1 LSIKPNWSFY
11 VQVKPKS
18 LLLPSNLKTMKKYT
32 IHFLLLLSLILAIS
46 CEDDIDL
53 NADYKNITIVYGLL
67 DPVADTNFIRIN
79 KAFLGG
85 DAYANILIPD
95 CTQYNQELDVRITGF
110 LGSEQQG
117 DPIIFIMK
125 NRYIYYSL
133 AALND
138 DYIYK
143 LEINAAGN
151 LVTSETGIVESFG
164 MSRPP
169 RASWQPPQVSTDVN
183 YKRGFDSDII
193 WSIED
198 NAQKYE
204 AKIDFVFNEVLTD
217 NSVRPRSITWFTA
230 TRNLQPGFEI
240 EVNFSNDLFYTVVQN
255 TTIYNDP
262 VEEDKVV
269 KRVPHRVIYSV
280 SAAAQD
286 LATYIDANQNIQ
298 TVVEYRPEYTNIING
313 YGIFSSR
320 SRDTLHK
327 YLHRDT
333 RKNLS
338 ELPGTKFE
346 FIPE

>member
-1 LSIKPNWSFY
+1 
-11 VQVKPKS
+11 
-18 LLLPSNLKTMKKYT
+18 MKKYT
-32 IHFLLLLSLILAIS
+32 IHFLLLLTLALAVS

-67 DPVADTNFIRIN
+67 DPVADTNFIRVN

-95 CTQYNQELDVRITGF
+95 CTQYSQELDVRITAF
-110 LGSEQQG
+110 LGNSQQG
-117 DPIIFIMK
+117 DPIVFSRM

-133 AALND
+133 APLND
-138 DYIYK
+138 DFRYK
-143 LEINAAGN
+143 LEIDVEGN
-151 LVTSETGIVESFG
+151 KITSETGIVVSFG
-164 MSRPP
+164 MSKPP
-169 RASWQPPQVSTDVN
+169 RASWTPPQFSTEVN
-183 YKRGFDSDII
+183 YRRGFNQEIVWD
-193 WSIED
+193 IED

-204 AKIDFVFNEVLTD
+204 AQIEFVFNEVLTD
-217 NSVRPRSITWFTA
+217 NTVRPRSIIWLTA
-230 TRNLQPGFEI
+230 TRNLQPGYEMT
-240 EVNFSNDLFYTVVQN
+240 VTYSNDLFYTVIQN

-262 VEEDKVV
+262 AEEDKVV

-280 SAAAQD
+280 SAAAPD
-286 LATYIDANQNIQ
+286 LATYIDANQPIQ
-298 TVVEYRPEYTNIING
+298 TVVEYRPDYTNVVNG

-320 SRDTLHK
+320 TRDTLHK

-346 FIPE
+346 FIPQ